1 MTATGCFGNCLESM
15 VRFFGAKIASK
26 RHHSAFGMRYII
38 AMINLIEGS
47 PQRHIKGSPQRH
59 SPSDIPATRI
69 WIVRHSVESGRGR
82 CTKKR
87 ERRKPAGPPRLSLP
101 VMGGY
106 ALTYDSNLDF
116 ILRRIAFMRS

>member
-1 MTATGCFGNCLESM
+1 MTCLTATGCFGNCLESM

-26 RHHSAFGMRYII
+26 RHHSACGMRYII
-38 AMINLIEGS
+38 AMTNLIEGS
-47 PQRHIKGSPQRH
+47 PQRHSSDKNLDCAPFCGVWKGE
-59 SPSDIPATRI
+59 
-69 WIVRHSVESGRGR
+69 VY
-82 CTKKR
+82 KKKEKDGSR
-87 ERRKPAGPPRLSLP
+87 PGPPRISLP

>member
-1 MTATGCFGNCLESM
+1 MTCLTATGCFGNCLESM

-47 PQRHIKGSPQRH
+47 PQRHSSDKNLDCAPFCGVWKGE
-59 SPSDIPATRI
+59 
-69 WIVRHSVESGRGR
+69 VYK
-82 CTKKR
+82 KKR
-87 ERRKPAGPPRLSLP
+87 KTEAGRAPRLSLP